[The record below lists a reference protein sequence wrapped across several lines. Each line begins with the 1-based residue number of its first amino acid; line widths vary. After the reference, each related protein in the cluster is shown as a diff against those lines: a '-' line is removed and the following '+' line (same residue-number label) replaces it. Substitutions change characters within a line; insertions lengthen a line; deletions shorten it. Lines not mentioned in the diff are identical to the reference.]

1 MANSLNLAR
10 IGLQFL
16 GRRYKSRLSLM
27 NAWPSISITPFKT
40 LNFPQL
46 KIKDSNKGEVA
57 VNSNA
62 TFRMYVC
69 GITPYDATHLG
80 HAATYLAFD
89 LINRYQILS
98 GLNVHFVEN
107 ITDVDDPLLVRATR
121 DNIDWQHLADQQIE
135 LFKSDMSALRVIP
148 PKDFIKVTE
157 SLPIIENFIKK
168 LDSNGYLYSIQ
179 GDYYFAVSEF
189 LSTLPMTIEEA
200 IRIFAERGGDP
211 ERTGKKHKLDP
222 LVWSANTG
230 SDPGWNSS
238 YGFGRPGWH
247 IECTAIACEYLD
259 DGITDP
265 IISLQGG
272 GSDLI
277 FPHHFMS
284 AQIIKAA
291 YGRNF
296 SELFVHTAMISLHGE
311 KMSKSKGNLVFV
323 SKLLEQGIDPMVI
336 RWALLKGH
344 YQDDR
349 SWNDVLLN
357 QAQIEVNLVRQA
369 LAQSEVVESE
379 RLIQDILVDLS
390 NNLDTPSALKR
401 LIDWSIKSKSSG
413 TINQSGTVSRFIDST
428 LGLAL

>member
-1 MANSLNLAR
+1 M
-10 IGLQFL
+10 
-16 GRRYKSRLSLM
+16 K
-27 NAWPSISITPFKT
+27 AWPQISITPLKN
-40 LNFPQL
+40 LNLPKL
-46 KIKDSNKGEVA
+46 KIKDSNKGMV
-57 VNSNA
+57 VVDSNT
-62 TFRMYVC
+62 TFRIYVC

-89 LINRYQILS
+89 LVNRYQILS
-98 GLNVHFVEN
+98 GRAMHFVEN
-107 ITDVDDPLLVRATR
+107 ITDVDDPLLERAIR
-121 DNIDWQHLADQQIE
+121 DNVDWQDLANQQIE
-135 LFKSDMSALRVIP
+135 LFKSDMSALRVLP
-148 PKDFIKVTE
+148 PNDFIKVTE
-157 SLPIIENFIKK
+157 SLPIIENFINK
-168 LDSNGYLYSIQ
+168 LDKNGYLYSLE

-189 LSTLPMTIEEA
+189 LTSLPMNIEEA
-200 IRIFAERGGDP
+200 VKIFAERGGDP
-211 ERTGKKHKLDP
+211 ERIGKKHKLDP

-230 SDPGWNSS
+230 NDPGWNSS

-259 DGITDP
+259 DGISNP
-265 IISLQGG
+265 IIAMQGG

-296 SELFVHTAMISLHGE
+296 SDFFVHAAMISLNGE

-323 SKLLEQGIDPMVI
+323 SKLLAQGVDPMVI

-349 SWNDVLLN
+349 NWNEELLN
-357 QAQIEVNLVRQA
+357 QSQVEVNQVRQA
-369 LAQSEVVESE
+369 LAQSEVCEANKLMQEV
-379 RLIQDILVDLS
+379 LVDLS
-390 NNLDTPSALKR
+390 NNLDTPSALDR
-401 LIDWSIKSKSSG
+401 LIKWSMESKVSG
-413 TINQSGTVSRFIDST
+413 TVNQSGKVSRFIDSA